1 MPNQDQ
7 LLSVLRTLIGFGSGI
22 AVGKGLVTVDQA
34 TMIGD
39 ATLTTIGGAA
49 TLVPLIWGLFAHTTS
64 AKIAAVTALPDVKK
78 IVTVSVP
85 INPAVA
91 AAASDA
97 TQTKVAPAP

>member
-1 MPNQDQ
+1 MNQDQ
-7 LLSVLRTLIGFGSGI
+7 FLGMFKI
-22 AVGKGLVTVDQA
+22 AATGLVAYVVGKGWIPA
-34 TMIGD
+34 
-39 ATLTTIGGAA
+39 GAA
-49 TLVPLIWGLFAHTTS
+49 SDVGAALVAIAAGAWSYRAHSDS